1 MASAAFLLVA
11 FLHSVLTVWG
21 QRLLQDHNCT
31 YQNVYMPV
39 CGSDDKDYFNY
50 ELLEC
55 ISILN
60 PGKNLTAKYMYPCAC
75 HGVLDS
81 DAVSPVCAT
90 NNITYPTRSAFD
102 CTKVLLN
109 DPQLSIIANEVCPG
123 GAIDKCWAEVIP
135 PVLWEPVC
143 GTDEFTYN
151 SIWHLHCENLHSGNS
166 TKVKQKGACPCKISR
181 FFKPLCATNDV
192 TYPNMETFL
201 CDQHLYSLHNV
212 SITREGYCGW
222 SEDSSCEERVSKFD
236 ESISNG
242 LCASDGI
249 TYLTAQQFKC
259 VRNKNKGL
267 TLRHD
272 GPCKLSEVP
281 KNISPEEACEIE
293 SKYPVV
299 APVCGNDG
307 NSYMSIFSLL
317 CRSSNITNLKLKSD
331 YVCEKDKVP
340 APTSPCSIEDET
352 VDPLCATNNVTYAN
366 PTKFACAASKT
377 KGLLVLHSGEC
388 TNSESICKMADDTAR
403 MDLPYVCANDGKTY
417 LNLYAFWCTKL
428 KKPDLDVAHF
438 DECV

>member
-1 MASAAFLLVA
+1 MFL
-11 FLHSVLTVWG
+11 
-21 QRLLQDHNCT
+21 D
-31 YQNVYMPV
+31 
-39 CGSDDKDYFNY
+39 
-50 ELLEC
+50 
-55 ISILN
+55 
-60 PGKNLTAKYMYPCAC
+60 
-75 HGVLDS
+75 
-81 DAVSPVCAT
+81 
-90 NNITYPTRSAFD
+90 
-102 CTKVLLN
+102 
-109 DPQLSIIANEVCPG
+109 
-123 GAIDKCWAEVIP
+123 
-135 PVLWEPVC
+135 
-143 GTDEFTYN
+143 
-151 SIWHLHCENLHSGNS
+151 
-166 TKVKQKGACPCKISR
+166 
-181 FFKPLCATNDV
+181 
-192 TYPNMETFL
+192 
-201 CDQHLYSLHNV
+201 V

-222 SEDSSCEERVSKFD
+222 SEDSNCEERVPKFD

-317 CRSSNITNLKLKSD
+317 CRSSNVTSKLLQA
-331 YVCEKDKVP
+331 Y
-340 APTSPCSIEDET
+340 TLSIEDET
-352 VDPLCATNNVTYAN
+352 VDPLCSTNNVTYAN

-428 KKPDLDVAHF
+428 KKP
-438 DECV
+438 